1 VSNVVEPSTTG
12 SDPLAAQVKHWLN
25 LLDHSGRAVAP
36 GSSLDLLHSVVEAA
50 ARIFHAA
57 AASICLV
64 TDDNASLEFM
74 VAYGEGNQDV
84 VGKRIPIDHGI
95 AGYVLMTGQPVAISD
110 VKQDPRFNQDFAQE
124 TGYVPRS
131 ILAMPL
137 EWQER
142 TLGVMEVLDKIDSPA
157 FGLEDMELL
166 GLFARQAS
174 IAITQ
179 SAHLERVTSLLKD
192 GLTELVNDDDGAE
205 FSEILANVMAAR
217 ELTLKQTQL
226 LAVTDCIHELLN
238 RGEREQALCVQILG
252 SLAAYLRSSPG
263 IR

>member
-1 VSNVVEPSTTG
+1 VADQSASG
-12 SDPLAAQVKHWLN
+12 SDPLEAQVQHWLN
-25 LLDHSGRAVAP
+25 LLDHSGRALAP
-36 GSSLDLLHSVVEAA
+36 GSSLDLLQSIVEAA
-50 ARIFHAA
+50 AQIFHAA

-64 TDDNASLEFM
+64 TDGNTSLEFM

-110 VKQDPRFNQDFAQE
+110 VTQDPRFNQDFAQE

-142 TLGVMEVLDKIDSPA
+142 TIGVMEILDKIDSPA
-157 FGLEDMELL
+157 FGLQDMELL

-179 SAHLERVTSLLKD
+179 SKHLDRMSSLLLD
-192 GLTELVNDDDGAE
+192 GLTEVVNADTEIE
-205 FSEILANVMAAR
+205 FSEWLASIRAAK
-217 ELTLKQTQL
+217 ELSPRQTQL
-226 LAVTDCIHELLN
+226 LAVTECIHELLN
-238 RGEREQALCVQILG
+238 RGEREQALCVQILD
-252 SLAAYLRSSPG
+252 SLTAYLRSGP
-263 IR
+263 RMA

>member
-1 VSNVVEPSTTG
+1 MVEHSPTE
-12 SDPLAAQVKHWLN
+12 SDPLAVQVKHWLH
-25 LLDHSGRAVAP
+25 LLDHAGRASAP
-36 GSSLDLLHSVVEAA
+36 GSSLDLLQSIVEAA
-50 ARIFHAA
+50 AHIFHAA

-64 TDDNASLEFM
+64 TEDNASLEFM
-74 VAYGEGNQDV
+74 VAHGEGNQDV
-84 VGKRIPIDHGI
+84 VGKRIPVDHGI

-110 VKQDPRFNQDFAQE
+110 VEEDPRFNQDFAQE

-142 TLGVMEVLDKIDSPA
+142 TIGVMEVLDKIDSRA

-179 SAHLERVTSLLKD
+179 SAHLERITTLLQD
-192 GLTELVNDDDGAE
+192 GLTEIMDGEDGSDFSALVAVVLE
-205 FSEILANVMAAR
+205 ASEQSQN
-217 ELTLKQTQL
+217 QTQL
-226 LAVTDCIHELLN
+226 YVIAKLIHELLN
-238 RGEREQALCVQILG
+238 RGEREQVLCVNIIANLTDYFQ
-252 SLAAYLRSSPG
+252 STPR

>member
-1 VSNVVEPSTTG
+1 MSDQSASG
-12 SDPLAAQVKHWLN
+12 SDSLEAQVQHWLN
-25 LLDHSGRAVAP
+25 LLDHSGRALAP
-36 GSSLDLLHSVVEAA
+36 GSSLDLLQSVVEAA
-50 ARIFHAA
+50 AQIFHAA

-64 TDDNASLEFM
+64 NDGSTSLEFM

-84 VGKRIPIDHGI
+84 VGKQIPIDQGI

-110 VKQDPRFNQDFAQE
+110 VTQDPRFNQDFAQE

-142 TLGVMEVLDKIDSPA
+142 TIGVMEILDKIDSPA
-157 FGLEDMELL
+157 FGMQDMELL

-179 SAHLERVTSLLKD
+179 SKHLDRMTSLLID
-192 GLTELVNDDDGAE
+192 GLTALMSTDTGLEL
-205 FSEILANVMAAR
+205 SEWLASVRSVKAMSP
-217 ELTLKQTQL
+217 KQTQL
-226 LAVTDCIHELLN
+226 IAVTECIHELLN
-238 RGEREQALCVQILG
+238 RGEREQALCVQILN
-252 SLAAYLRSSPG
+252 SLTAYLRSGPRMG
-263 IR
+263 

>member
-1 VSNVVEPSTTG
+1 MVEHSTAG
-12 SDPLAAQVKHWLN
+12 GDPLAAQVRHWLN
-25 LLDHSGRAVAP
+25 LLDHGGRASAP
-36 GSSLDLLHSVVEAA
+36 GSSLDLLHSIVEAA
-50 ARIFHAA
+50 AHIFHAA

-64 TDDNASLEFM
+64 TEDNASLEFM
-74 VAYGEGNQDV
+74 VAHGEGNQDV
-84 VGKRIPIDHGI
+84 VGKRIPVNHGI

-142 TLGVMEVLDKIDSPA
+142 TIGVMEVLDKIDSPA

-174 IAITQ
+174 IAIAQ
-179 SAHLERVTSLLKD
+179 SAHLERVTNLLQD
-192 GLTELVNDDDGAE
+192 GLTELMDGDDGSD
-205 FSEILANVMAAR
+205 FSTLMANVLEAS
-217 ELTLKQTQL
+217 ELSQKQTQL
-226 LAVTDCIHELLN
+226 RAIAMLIHELLN

-252 SLAAYLRSSPG
+252 SLTDYFRSSPG